1 MQLKVLDSGQNREFI
16 AFHRNVKDCYF
27 SLECV
32 KFLQSS
38 NILSQLDLYESE
50 YFYSDDYTIFLG

>member
-1 MQLKVLDSGQNREFI
+1 MQLKVSDSGQNREFI
-16 AFHRNVKDCYF
+16 EFPRNVKDYYF

-38 NILSQLDLYESE
+38 NFLSQLDLYESE
-50 YFYSDDYTIFLG
+50 NFYSDDYTIFFG